1 MEQTREALDDDL
13 RLTARKAGDWLFAAR
28 GALPTV
34 VWQPASMLSCL
45 ANGPP
50 AFGLDRLK

>member
-28 GALPTV
+28 GA
-34 VWQPASMLSCL
+34 ADCGL
-45 ANGPP
+45 ATRQYAQLLGEWTSSI
-50 AFGLDRLK
+50 RS

>member
-28 GALPTV
+28 GA
-34 VWQPASMLSCL
+34 ADCGL
-45 ANGPP
+45 ATRQY
-50 AFGLDRLK
+50 A